1 MAAQSE
7 AAKEFL
13 RLKETLTN
21 TDISLMIAEIK
32 AAKKEWDE
40 RQLQLDQ
47 FNQSLTSLTTQIQTK
62 EQLLADKRK
71 QNNQADRMI
80 EKINKRY

>member
-1 MAAQSE
+1 MTATFE
-7 AAKEFL
+7 
-13 RLKETLTN
+13 
-21 TDISLMIAEIK
+21 
-32 AAKKEWDE
+32 KKEWDE

-80 EKINKRY
+80 EKNQQTLLALSEKLKQTEGQKE